1 MRQILSCFSLF
12 VANSHGCHIFLS
24 KKTPKKLE
32 TDKIHPT
39 FASETTPTTQ
49 QVGMKTRNNNKKK
62 DTIMETTK
70 SSISKKFQSKKDS
83 YVEGFKKAAK
93 LFASSYKA
101 YLRMYSTTFYSAWYG
116 HPYGMR

>member
-12 VANSHGCHIFLS
+12 VANSHVCHIFLS

-49 QVGMKTRNNNKKK
+49 QVGMKTRNNNKKRY
-62 DTIMETTK
+62 D
-70 SSISKKFQSKKDS
+70 
-83 YVEGFKKAAK
+83 
-93 LFASSYKA
+93 
-101 YLRMYSTTFYSAWYG
+101 YG
-116 HPYGMR
+116 NDKIINFEEIPIQKG